1 MGLAL
6 LDTSIVIAA
15 LNRDD
20 TLHRAA
26 GQALRA
32 ERDRHALAISALTYA
47 EILVGPLRVGGD
59 AVQVVERFAAQL
71 RIIDLTPDIA
81 RLAAELRAGGRA
93 VEVVE
98 RFAAQVRIAD
108 LSPDIA
114 RRAAELRASRGL
126 KLPDAVIVATGLG
139 LGAVVILTADARW
152 KGIEKV
158 KVIGHR

>member
-20 TLHRAA
+20 ALHRAA

-47 EILVGPLRVGGD
+47 EILVGP
-59 AVQVVERFAAQL
+59 
-71 RIIDLTPDIA
+71 
-81 RLAAELRAGGRA
+81 LRAGGRA

-126 KLPDAVIVATGLG
+126 KLPDAVIVATGLR
-139 LGAVVILTADARW
+139 LGASVILTADARW

-158 KVIGHR
+158 KVIGHRR